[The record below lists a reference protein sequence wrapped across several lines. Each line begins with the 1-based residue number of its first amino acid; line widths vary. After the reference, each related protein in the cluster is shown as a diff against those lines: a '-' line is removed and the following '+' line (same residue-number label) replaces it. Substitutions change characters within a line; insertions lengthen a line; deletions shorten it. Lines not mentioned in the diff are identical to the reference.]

1 MSADNLI
8 LITKKGRKY
17 TVREVFIEGQVITE
31 IAQTTSL
38 RKAIKEAND
47 YMTTTTIEYGL
58 EIRI

>member
-17 TVREVFIEGQVITE
+17 IVREVFIDGQVITE

-38 RKAIKEAND
+38 RKAIKEANS
-47 YMTTTTIEYGL
+47 YMTTTTVEYGL
-58 EIRI
+58 DIRI